1 MGVNTNFGSTLA
13 ISSTTTTSA
22 TDTLAEFQA
31 LTYTAVGSIESIGD
45 FGDSYA
51 DVPFNGLSDGRV
63 QHFKGSADA
72 GTFTLTVGFDAAD
85 TGQDA
90 LMSALAD
97 VTGIYAFRVQIGDA
111 SSGSPSAPTT
121 QFFLGRVMSAP
132 MSIGAANNITKRN
145 VTIGIISA
153 IIQSDAV

>member
-13 ISSTTTTSA
+13 ISTATTTSD
-22 TDTLAEFQA
+22 TDTQAEFEA
-31 LTYTAVGSIESIGD
+31 LAYTTVGSIESLGP
-45 FGDSYA
+45 FGDQYA
-51 DVPFNGLSDGRV
+51 DVPFNSLSDGRV

-90 LMSALAD
+90 LMAALAD
-97 VTGIYAFRVQIGDA
+97 VTGIYAFRVQLGDA

-121 QFFLGRVMSAP
+121 QFFLGRVMGAP
-132 MSIGAANNITKRN
+132 LNIGAANNITKRD

-153 IIQSDAV
+153 IIQADAV